1 MKKLLLSFLLIAIGC
16 AINASAGNYQLV
28 TDASTLTNG
37 DEVIIVAK
45 NGTEYYSMSPT
56 VASKKIT
63 SASVVCVDDKI
74 SLNDNQTAVQVLTLE
89 SKADAPTAFALKQKN
104 GTKYVKAGS
113 STDTEYNSTAFYKE
127 ITIGDDGAAKIY
139 ISDTRWIQFYA
150 SKKDFRG
157 YTSDTNIAVSIYRL
171 VVEQEGNIA
180 TPKFSVDGGWS
191 VVGSEVELSCATA
204 DAAIYYTTDGT
215 EPTSGSTP
223 YTAPIVVD
231 KDMTI
236 KAVACKDGESS
247 AVATAEYKVYPAN
260 SAEAPL
266 SVSQALSLI
275 DAGFPVDVE
284 VYVAGTVSEVKE
296 MNTQYKNA
304 TYTIKDEAENELL
317 VYRGKYL
324 DGADFT
330 SQDQIAVGDKVVVR
344 GKIKNY
350 NGSKEFDANN
360 VLVSLDRPV
369 VEKELGEIV
378 ATYGE
383 ENTPIANDDVL
394 EGIKAGTKFTFS
406 AENAESIVVK
416 NSAETIIAQGT
427 DTATWIATET
437 DGEELTVTA
446 SLTGKDSKVLT
457 FMLEVVPDV
466 KELGEIIVT
475 YGDAAT
481 VVGADDEISVEV
493 GTKFTFAAENAT
505 NIKVETL
512 SETIVNFNGDVAIY
526 TFSEPFEQDGIIVT
540 ATDGTSNNKTFEFY
554 LTVTAPYVEP
564 VNPNAEYV
572 YKLVT
577 GQEEI
582 AAGGE
587 YVICASATDRAMA
600 AQNANNR
607 KSEEVTIENNEIW
620 TLPEAVQIVK
630 LSNSNAVEGSFD
642 MQVGETEDGTPQY
655 LYAAGNPANDK
666 NQNYLRTTTSVG
678 ESSAAAIS
686 IDANNI
692 VKIDFSKATGKQG
705 RYMQYNGMTSGTTTN
720 SLFACYVKEQ
730 TNAGYEHMRLFKKT
744 ELPGVPEYDEY
755 VDDDTKVA
763 IKIIK
768 GQLHVVVSE
777 FDAEGNEVTEEVVSA
792 ASAKAASYVSEPTWT
807 NPVVTD
813 ENGMYLISLPQTSGN
828 YITIKAKNEL
838 NGYHSEELVKHVDAA
853 GNILS
858 GVDAVMAEDADAPVE
873 YFNMQGMRVE
883 AGQPGI
889 YVRRQGG
896 KVAKVVVR

>member
-1 MKKLLLSFLLIAIGC
+1 MKKLLLLLVAGVLCIGNQVKAADVVESFETFSEAKQTWLPTT
-16 AINASAGNYQLV
+16 ASATAKEYTSSTTDLV
-28 TDASTLTNG
+28 WTVSNVNA
-37 DEVIIVAK
+37 AK
-45 NGTEYYSMSPT
+45 NTGKIYMTFKKDVKSYMEADPGIVCKQVEINVGFAGANGGMTLYVGDTQIAHKDVTSAGDFVFDVPITYQVQGTRFKLVNT
-56 VASKKIT
+56 QKTGASKGNQMSVYKIT
-63 SASVVCVDDKI
+63 FKEA
-74 SLNDNQTAVQVLTLE
+74 DNSGTTLAVPV
-89 SKADAPTAFALKQKN
+89 
-104 GTKYVKAGS
+104 
-113 STDTEYNSTAFYKE
+113 
-127 ITIGDDGAAKIY
+127 
-139 ISDTRWIQFYA
+139 
-150 SKKDFRG
+150 
-157 YTSDTNIAVSIYRL
+157 
-171 VVEQEGNIA
+171 
-180 TPKFSVDGGWS
+180 FSVPEGW
-191 VVGSEVELSCATA
+191 VLADKEVELSCATA
-204 DAAIYYTTDGT
+204 DAVIYYTTDGT

-247 AVATAEYKVYPAN
+247 AVATADYKVYPAN

-304 TYTIKDEAENELL
+304 TYTIKDEADNELL

-350 NGSKEFDANN
+350 NGTKEFDANN

-427 DTATWIATET
+427 DAATWIATET
-437 DGEELTVTA
+437 EGEELTVTA

-475 YGDAAT
+475 YGDAAS

-540 ATDGTSNNKTFEFY
+540 ATDGTNNNKTFEFY

-577 GQEEI
+577 NKEDI

-655 LYAAGNPANDK
+655 LYAAGSSTASK
-666 NQNYLRTTTSVG
+666 NQNYLKTTISVG

-705 RYMQYNGMTSGTTTN
+705 RFMQYNGTGTSTN
-720 SLFACYVKEQ
+720 FACYTSVHTED
-730 TNAGYEHMRLFKKT
+730 GYEHMRLFKKT

-838 NGYHSEELVKHVDAA
+838 NGYHSEELVKYVDAA

-873 YFNMQGMRVE
+873 YFNMQGVRVE

>member
-1 MKKLLLSFLLIAIGC
+1 MLVVIGC
-16 AINASAGNYQLV
+16 IPSMLAGSYQLV
-28 TDASTLTNG
+28 TNASTLAEG
-37 DEVIIVAK
+37 DEVIVVGK
-45 NGTEYYSMSPT
+45 NGTLFYAMAPT
-56 VASKKIT
+56 VSKGSKIT
-63 SASVVCVDDKI
+63 SSAVTCI
-74 SLNDNQTAVQVLTLE
+74 NDVIEIKDTESDIQILTLVAQ
-89 SKADAPTAFALKQKN
+89 SATSSNFALKQKGGTN
-104 GTKYVKAGS
+104 FVIKGSGNTDTKYGTPAVYDQIS
-113 STDTEYNSTAFYKE
+113 
-127 ITIGDDGAAKIY
+127 IGTDGAATIY
-139 ISDTRWIQFYA
+139 ITTGTSKRKLRFYT
-150 SKKDFRG
+150 SSSDFRG
-157 YTSDTNIAVSIYRL
+157 YTDNSATSVYLYRL
-171 VVEQEGNIA
+171 V
-180 TPKFSVDGGWS
+180 K
-191 VVGSEVELSCATA
+191 SE
-204 DAAIYYTTDGT
+204 
-215 EPTSGSTP
+215 
-223 YTAPIVVD
+223 
-231 KDMTI
+231 
-236 KAVACKDGESS
+236 
-247 AVATAEYKVYPAN
+247 
-260 SAEAPL
+260 
-266 SVSQALSLI
+266 
-275 DAGFPVDVE
+275 
-284 VYVAGTVSEVKE
+284 
-296 MNTQYKNA
+296 
-304 TYTIKDEAENELL
+304 
-317 VYRGKYL
+317 
-324 DGADFT
+324 
-330 SQDQIAVGDKVVVR
+330 
-344 GKIKNY
+344 
-350 NGSKEFDANN
+350 
-360 VLVSLDRPV
+360 
-369 VEKELGEIV
+369 EKELGEIV

-416 NSAETIIAQGT
+416 NSAETIVAQGT

-437 DGEELTVTA
+437 EGEGLTVTA

-475 YGDAAT
+475 YGDAAS

-540 ATDGTSNNKTFEFY
+540 ATDGTNNNKTFEFY

-577 GQEEI
+577 NKENI

-777 FDAEGNEVTEEVVSA
+777 YDAEGNEVTEEVVNT

-858 GVDAVMAEDADAPVE
+858 GIDAVMAEDADAPVE